1 MSNVAAV
8 PFITVDDYLAGEA
21 LSPLKHEYVAGEVF
35 AMAGASEEHVTIALN
50 VAALLRAHVRGGPC
64 RVYIADM
71 KLRVERARAFFY
83 PDVFVTCEAADAAE
97 PTVKARARVVV
108 EVLSESTEAYDR
120 GAKFACYRQL
130 PTLEEYVLI
139 DSRTRSVEVFRRH
152 SEGWMLQ
159 AVPQDGRLT
168 LGTIGFDCT
177 LDAIYEDVHFAAP
190 ADPESAALAHSTALT
205 PTA

>member
-1 MSNVAAV
+1 MSNLAEV

-21 LSPLKHEYVAGEVF
+21 VSPIKHEYVAGEVF

-50 VAALLRAHVRGGPC
+50 VAVLLRAHVRGGPC

-71 KLRVERARAFFY
+71 KLCVERVRAFFY

-120 GAKFACYRQL
+120 GAKFASYRQL

-139 DSRTRSVEVFRRH
+139 DSRIRCVEVFRRH
-152 SEGWMLQ
+152 PDGWMLDP
-159 AVPQDGRLT
+159 VPDDGRLT
-168 LGTIGFDCT
+168 LATLGFECT
-177 LDAIYEDVHFAAP
+177 LDAIYEDVRLAP
-190 ADPESAALAHSTALT
+190 AAGAQG
-205 PTA
+205 